1 MQGLSI
7 ASLKKHPSLIPLFV
21 ALGLGVGGAAY
32 YTMRL
37 ATRCPDVTWNR
48 TTNPEPWQEYA
59 NKQYKFYQPSG
70 FKPSVAPKIE

>member
-1 MQGLSI
+1 MIYCLQ
-7 ASLKKHPSLIPLFV
+7 LIPLFV

-59 NKQYKFYQPSG
+59 NKQYKVIDQFLKFEDVPL
-70 FKPSVAPKIE
+70 